1 MPALNLAARSHC
13 QPWAVHICV
22 SQTDSAE
29 VQTQE
34 SRQSEDR
41 CQIGKVLGRTGGT
54 KGIEG
59 YTCFSS

>member
-1 MPALNLAARSHC
+1 MPALNLAAWSHC

-41 CQIGKVLGRTGGT
+41 CQIGKVQGRRGT

-59 YTCFSS
+59 